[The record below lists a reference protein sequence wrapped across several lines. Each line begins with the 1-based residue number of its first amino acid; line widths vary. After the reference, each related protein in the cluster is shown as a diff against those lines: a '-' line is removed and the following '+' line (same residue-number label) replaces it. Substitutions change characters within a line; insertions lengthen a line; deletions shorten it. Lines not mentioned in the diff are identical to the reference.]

1 VAQKNGKRQNLA
13 KGGPANFGPEFR
25 IRIKRT
31 RKADRR
37 LLTMKSDVFTFI
49 VGGKAGE
56 GVRKA
61 GSAAARLFV
70 TMGRQ
75 VFNMD
80 DYGSLIKG
88 GHNFSVVSTAKREI
102 TSHYIKADLVVAPDK
117 RSYDIHK
124 KHLSER
130 GIMVYNS
137 DTVGEAEGVGVPLTT
152 EAKKYPNPDLRIGV
166 GAVATLAAVMGLG
179 KEGLKNLIEKEY
191 SRDKEHNIAYAVS
204 IYDIV
209 YPKIGGKFQLEGG
222 DKERPIITG
231 NEAIALGAVAG
242 GLDIYYAYPM
252 TPSSSILHY
261 LAAHDRDLGVTAV
274 HPENEIAVINMGIG
288 SVFAGARAMVGSS
301 GGGFALM
308 QEAFSLAG
316 MVEAP
321 LLCYMGSRPGP
332 STGVPTY
339 TAQGDLDFATCQ
351 GHGEFARIVA
361 SPGSIMEAFYLTA
374 EMLEMVWRF
383 QTPGIILTDKHIAES
398 RMTVD
403 MDANKVKWA
412 EPVMHS
418 TGEYKRYLDT
428 ENGVSPLLFPPSKE
442 LIKWDSYEHDEMGVT
457 TEDSDTIAKMQEKRN
472 RKKKAVADY
481 MMGMYTVNVYGDKG
495 PVIFTYGS
503 TTMSVLEA
511 LRCDDITA
519 KVIQLIYL
527 EPLPVWELE
536 KYKESG
542 VIVVELSCEGQF
554 ASLLSEKVGIE
565 PKAVIKKYDG
575 RPFDPMELANRI
587 KEVI

>member
-1 VAQKNGKRQNLA
+1 
-13 KGGPANFGPEFR
+13 
-25 IRIKRT
+25 
-31 RKADRR
+31 
-37 LLTMKSDVFTFI
+37 MKEEVFTFI

-61 GSAAARLFV
+61 GSVTARLFAS
-70 TMGRQ
+70 MGHQ

-88 GHNFSVVSTAKREI
+88 GHNFSVVSTAKRKI

-124 KHLSER
+124 GHLSKR

-137 DTVGEAEGVGVPLTT
+137 DTVGDSEGVGVPLTT
-152 EAKKYPNPDLRIGV
+152 EAKKYPNPNLRIGV
-166 GAVATLAAVMGLG
+166 GAVATVAAVIGSD
-179 KEGLKNLIEKEY
+179 KEGLKNLIKSEY
-191 SRDKEHNIAYAVS
+191 PRDIENNVAYAMTV
-204 IYDIV
+204 YDIV
-209 YPKIGGKFQLEGG
+209 YPKIGNKFQLERG

-231 NEAIALGAVAG
+231 NEAIALGAAAG

-261 LAAHDRDLGVTAV
+261 LAAHDKELGVTAV
-274 HPENEIAVINMGIG
+274 HPENEIAVINMAIG
-288 SVFAGARAMVGSS
+288 SAFAGAKAMVGSS

-321 LLCYMGSRPGP
+321 LLCYLGSRPGP

-339 TAQGDLDFATCQ
+339 TAQGDLSFALHQ

-361 SPGSIMEAFYLTA
+361 SPGSMEEAFYLTA
-374 EMLEMVWRF
+374 EMLDLVWRF
-383 QTPGIILTDKHIAES
+383 QTPGIILTDKHMAES
-398 RMTVD
+398 RVTVD
-403 MDANKVKWA
+403 IDVKKVRWP
-412 EPVMHS
+412 EPA
-418 TGEYKRYLDT
+418 TYGGGEYKRYLDT

-442 LIKWDSYEHDEMGVT
+442 LIKWDSYEHDELGIT
-457 TEDSDTIAKMQEKRN
+457 TEDPDMITKMQAKRN
-472 RKKKAVADY
+472 SKKKAVADY
-481 MMGMYTVNVYGDKG
+481 LTNMHTVNVYGNTG
-495 PVIFTYGS
+495 PVILTYGS

-511 LRCDDITA
+511 LRCGEIEAT
-519 KVIQLIYL
+519 VVQPVYL

-536 KYKESG
+536 KYKESN
-542 VIVVELSCEGQF
+542 VLVVELSREGQF
-554 ASLLSEKVGIE
+554 ASLLAEKVGIQ
-565 PKAVIKKYDG
+565 PKAIIKKYDG
-575 RPFDPMELANRI
+575 RPFDPVELASRI
-587 KEVI
+587 KEVV